1 MLKKIFIIISGLT
14 GITMGTIFANYLVSN
29 DVFSDLLNPTLMRIL
44 VIVFISLLFIVIASL
59 LSGRFVKGINK
70 LEEKLSKIPIFK
82 VLSTSMGLIL
92 GLLVATLLTFATAA
106 IVSVEWLSSII
117 SALFYMVFGY
127 LGFVIGYRRGSET
140 LNIFSN
146 KLVNLKVD
154 TENKRIKKELFKSK
168 VLDSSALIDSRIGD
182 IVKTGFIEG
191 KVIVPEF
198 VLKELQLISDS
209 EEPTKRAKG
218 RLGLDCV
225 EGLKKSSN
233 IELVIDNK
241 FKYKDFSAV
250 DDLLIDYALKKS
262 SAIITTDYNL
272 NKLATLQNIKVL
284 NVNDLSNAVK
294 PILTSGE
301 KIEVFVQREGKE
313 DNQGVAYSEDGTMIV
328 VENGKEYVGKNVKV
342 EVKSVLQTSSGRIIF
357 TKII

>member
-82 VLSTSMGLIL
+82 VLSTSIGLIL

-146 KLVNLKVD
+146 KLVNLKMD
-154 TENKRIKKELFKSK
+154 TENKRIKKETFKSK

-262 SAIITTDYNL
+262 AAIVTTDYNL

-301 KIEVFVQREGKE
+301 KLEVHVQREGKE
-313 DNQGVAYSEDGTMIV
+313 NNQGVAYSEDGTMIV

-357 TKII
+357 TKIV